1 MVSLRRD
8 SQGEGT
14 LHADTEQTSK
24 WNLASLIH
32 VVSSPSARLATGFLL
47 LGTTNNALYV
57 VILTAALELIP
68 QGTPTGVVAF
78 ANIAPALIAKAVW
91 PYVLKGRVR
100 YTLRVWSCV
109 GLSLWGIL
117 VSRTL
122 SPCSSLGIIKDVD

>member
-8 SQGEGT
+8 IQDESSM
-14 LHADTEQTSK
+14 HAVIQPSPKSSFKSVYHAITS
-24 WNLASLIH
+24 
-32 VVSSPSARLATGFLL
+32 PRARLATGFFL

-91 PYVLKGRVR
+91 PYILKGRVR

-117 VSRTL
+117 VSVH
-122 SPCSSLGIIKDVD
+122 DVMYEQAEEF